1 MLVDWAQE
9 LLLLLP
15 LPLILLVNLAEAEPG
30 RRALGIAA
38 QAALYA
44 LPAGMIL
51 LALGYLA
58 GALVTGGPDR
68 VGLAELGAGFVVA
81 GLAGTAVQFDP
92 LLGWIARRLPIRPQS
107 PVHRLAL
114 ALTVVLVISQL
125 ATQLSTDVLTAQAVH
140 GASLS
145 RLDLILQELPFLLA
159 ALFGVGF
166 LVRRGPRATMVRL
179 GLVRPAAWQ
188 VLAALALAGAFYA
201 FGTGM
206 DRLGEVVTPGLAH
219 KVQAATDRLFA
230 HLGDPVGILTIAL
243 AAGICE
249 EALFRG
255 AIQPRLGLIWV
266 AIVFTSVHTQYGLSI
281 DTVAV
286 LVLAGGLGLVRRFAN
301 TTSSMLCH
309 VVYNALVGAGVGWLG
324 LFPAIGLEAVLVALA
339 AAAFAVTRLRQP
351 LPKPS

>member
-15 LPLILLVNLAEAEPG
+15 LPLILLVNLAEAGRG
-30 RRALGIAA
+30 RRALAIAS

-44 LPAGMIL
+44 LPVGMTL
-51 LALGYLA
+51 LGLTYLA

-68 VGLAELGAGFVVA
+68 LGLAELGAGFVIA
-81 GLAGTAVQFDP
+81 GLVGTAVQFDP
-92 LLGWIARRLPIRPQS
+92 VLGWIARRLPVRPQS

-114 ALTVVLVISQL
+114 VLTVVLVISQL
-125 ATQLSTDVLTAQAVH
+125 ATQLSTDVLTAQAQH
-140 GASLS
+140 GSSLS
-145 RLDLILQELPFLLA
+145 RLDLILQEVPFLLA
-159 ALFGVGF
+159 AVIGVGF

-188 VLAALALAGAFYA
+188 VLAGLALAGAFYG

-206 DRLGEVVTPGLAH
+206 DRLAEVVTPGLAH

-230 HLGDPVGILTIAL
+230 HLGDPVGILTIAV

-281 DTVAV
+281 DTLAV
-286 LVLAGGLGLVRRFAN
+286 LVLAGGLGLIRRFAN
-301 TTSSMLCH
+301 TTTSMLCH

-324 LFPAIGLEAVLVALA
+324 LFPAIGFEVALVAVA
-339 AAAFAVTRLRQP
+339 IAAFAVTRSRQP